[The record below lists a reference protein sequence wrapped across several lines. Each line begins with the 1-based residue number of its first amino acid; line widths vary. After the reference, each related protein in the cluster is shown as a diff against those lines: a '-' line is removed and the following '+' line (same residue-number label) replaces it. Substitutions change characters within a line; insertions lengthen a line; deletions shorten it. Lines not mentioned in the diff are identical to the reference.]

1 MTLTLLPKLTY
12 PYMINQILKKIKYEL
27 EFKNTN
33 YYERFS
39 DKLNKGYY
47 QRRLVKK
54 IKTLPPIQLQKE
66 NAKLT
71 LCMLSSHRNFSES
84 IVALYSFCFWNPNL
98 YLHYH
103 EDGSLTDEETNQLK
117 NIFVGIEIFRRKEQ
131 NVGVGEYLQ
140 NHNLPKCSELRKS
153 FIFSLRLFDFIL
165 HKKTDYLLQIDSDV
179 LFFSNPSDVMAIIE
193 KETQN
198 GCFNQDVMNAYT
210 FQDEILKKYLDRPM
224 IDLFNAGLFLHR
236 LDVSFFNFVENI
248 IQNEPESFKSWH
260 LEQTLFAM
268 YVSQK
273 GDFVRLSEKY
283 DLARIN
289 RNKGQKLISEHY
301 VQSTG
306 YDFHKDF
313 LTKIYP
319 TISKEA

>member
-1 MTLTLLPKLTY
+1 
-12 PYMINQILKKIKYEL
+12 MINRIIKKIKYEL
-27 EFKNTN
+27 QFKNTN

-54 IKTLPPIQLQKE
+54 IKTLKPIQLQKE

-84 IVALYSFCFWNPNL
+84 IAALYSFCFWNPNV

-103 EDGSLTDEETNQLK
+103 EDGSLTQEEIDQLK
-117 NIFVGIEIFRRKEQ
+117 NIFVGIEIHRRKDQ
-131 NVGVGEYLQ
+131 NVIVGEYL
-140 NHNLPKCSELRKS
+140 HKHHLPQCHELRKS

-165 HKKTDYLLQIDSDV
+165 HKKTDYVLQIDSDV
-179 LFFSNPSDVMAIIE
+179 LFFSNPTDIMTIIAE
-193 KETQN
+193 GNKN
-198 GCFNQDVMNAYT
+198 GCFNQDVMNAYSFPNDT
-210 FQDEILKKYLDRPM
+210 LKKYLDQPM
-224 IDLFNAGLFLHR
+224 VDLFNAGLFLHR
-236 LDVSFFNFVENI
+236 LDTSFFNFVENI

-268 YVSQK
+268 YISQQ
-273 GDFVRLSEKY
+273 GNFLRLSEKY

-289 RNKGQKLISEHY
+289 RNKGKALISEHY

-319 TISKEA
+319 NLTAEK